1 MDDDGYPTEEELAK
15 IRAWPWQDSAGL
27 MSFIKSIWY
36 LADWGWREEPGEKK
50 GKIHYAISTAGWSG
64 NEDLIAAMMENQMF
78 WTFNWV
84 SSRRGGH
91 YEFEDT
97 VTG

>member
-27 MSFIKSIWY
+27 MAFIKSIWY
-36 LADWGWREEPGEKK
+36 LADWGWHEKPGEK
-50 GKIHYAISTAGWSG
+50 GKVHYAISTAGWSG
-64 NEDLIAAMMENQMF
+64 NESLIEAMQANEMF
-78 WTFNWV
+78 WLLNWK

-97 VTG
+97 VTA